1 MLAELV
7 EVVIGVDTHKHTH
20 TAAVV
25 ATSTGAVLAQ
35 TTVTAD
41 PVGYND
47 LLELAAQHAGVRAWA
62 MEGSGGYGAG
72 LAAHLAERQELVV
85 ELDRPARPA
94 RRAGA
99 KSDPID
105 AVRAARDALARTHL
119 AQPRTGPE
127 RAALQVLLTTRQAAV
142 QAAADGQRQLHALVI
157 TAPEQVRARFRGLST
172 RRMLA
177 VALQLRPAHYA
188 GQVHVFTAMSS
199 LKAIARR
206 VRVLEDEAAEH
217 EKAIRAIVTAWR
229 PDLLT
234 LTGVGPIVAATV
246 LAAWSHSGRCR
257 DDAAFAMLA
266 GTAPIP
272 ASSGKTVRHRL
283 NRSGDRQLNRAVYTI
298 VITRLRLDPA
308 TRAYAERRRAQ
319 GRTDREIRRCLAR
332 YVTRQ
337 LYRQLETEP
346 LPALDAT

>member
-1 MLAELV
+1 MLAEQV

-25 ATSTGAVLAQ
+25 AATTGAVLAQ
-35 TTVTAD
+35 LTVNTD
-41 PVGYND
+41 PAGYKA
-47 LLELAAQHAGVRAWA
+47 LVELAEQHGSPRAWA

-72 LAAHLAERQELVV
+72 LAAHLAGHDELVV

-105 AVRAARDALARTHL
+105 AVRAARDALARVHL
-119 AQPRTGPE
+119 GQPRSGAE
-127 RAALQVLLTTRQAAV
+127 RAALQVLLTARRAAV
-142 QAAADGQRQLHALVI
+142 AASVDGQSQLQALIV
-157 TAPEQVRARFRGLST
+157 TAPEPVRARFRGLST
-172 RRMLA
+172 RSIIA
-177 VALQLRPAHYA
+177 TALKLRPAHYA
-188 GQVHVFTAMSS
+188 SEVHVHTAMTT

-206 VRVLEDEAAEH
+206 VQTLEGEAAEH
-217 EKAIRAIVTAWR
+217 EKAIKKIVAAWR
-229 PDLLT
+229 PDLLA

-272 ASSGKTVRHRL
+272 ASSGQTVRHRL
-283 NRSGDRQLNRAVYTI
+283 NRSGDRQLNRAIYTV
-298 VITRLRLDPA
+298 VITRLRLDPV
-308 TRAYAERRRAQ
+308 TRAYADRRRAQ
-319 GRTDREIRRCLAR
+319 GKTDREIRRCLGR
-332 YVTRQ
+332 YVTRE
-337 LYRQLETEP
+337 LYRLLESAP
-346 LPALDAT
+346 LTALDAS